1 MQVDASDFATG
12 FWSGWIIALTLLGLA
27 FVAALL
33 HMSARGNIQSDPEVW
48 DDDLREG
55 NAPPPQWWFWLFAS
69 SIIFSCA
76 YLVLYPGLGG
86 WRGALEW
93 TQFSQHQ
100 QAQQYYDSRYSAMH
114 EQWRT
119 GSFSELAANPE
130 AMTTAA
136 LLFADNCSACHGRQG
151 RGQANM
157 FPDLTDGVWQW
168 GGADEEVHRSVREGR
183 TAQMPSQLAAL
194 GGMQAAEAM
203 ADYVAAGLQNS
214 EAHQKAAAQ
223 FAAVCATCHGADG
236 RGNATL
242 GAPDLT
248 DDVWLYGNSR
258 EQILESFVAGR
269 QGEMPAQKTR
279 MDPARIRLLAAW
291 IATGA
296 INDYPPK

>member
-1 MQVDASDFATG
+1 MQIDASDFATG

-119 GSFSELAANPE
+119 DSFAELAANPE

-203 ADYVAAGLQNS
+203 ADYVATGLQNS

-269 QGEMPAQKTR
+269 QGEMPAQKAR

>member
-119 GSFSELAANPE
+119 DSL
-130 AMTTAA
+130 
-136 LLFADNCSACHGRQG
+136 
-151 RGQANM
+151 
-157 FPDLTDGVWQW
+157 
-168 GGADEEVHRSVREGR
+168 
-183 TAQMPSQLAAL
+183 PSW
-194 GGMQAAEAM
+194 
-203 ADYVAAGLQNS
+203 
-214 EAHQKAAAQ
+214 
-223 FAAVCATCHGADG
+223 
-236 RGNATL
+236 R
-242 GAPDLT
+242 PIP
-248 DDVWLYGNSR
+248 R
-258 EQILESFVAGR
+258 R
-269 QGEMPAQKTR
+269 
-279 MDPARIRLLAAW
+279 
-291 IATGA
+291 
-296 INDYPPK
+296 